1 MNEFLKV
8 VKNYV
13 GFSGR
18 AGRRE
23 YWMFV
28 LVYMLIYIGLAILT
42 AIMPN
47 MLAKLLGL
55 VTLVFAIGLLI
66 PSIAVG
72 VRRLHDSDHSGWW
85 MLLMLVPLAGLYVL
99 YLLIIEGTSG
109 SNRFGESPVGM
120 IENAV

>member
-55 VTLVFAIGLLI
+55 VTLVFAVGLLI
-66 PSIAVG
+66 PSIAAG